1 MASEKRHLFSEEQ
14 AQADTDRI
22 VAAIDRLSQAHGGET
37 EAGAV
42 EYGVRWVKGASSPQL
57 ERVTR
62 QNGVISPWNI
72 EFTPNV
78 GSNITD
84 NPFDYIELFSPKLV
98 SDASGNIFRR
108 FGRFYVGEQ
117 TIGNYCYIWVCK
129 AQLNS
134 FYRLPR
140 AFYHKGEP
148 HWAYVDIGAY
158 EGGLETIG
166 STQYLNSKPGQAL
179 ASSITRT
186 AAQNA
191 AKAWGTKNGSSTDD
205 EFYSITTMSEI
216 TEILQPLLFIM
227 FGTKNGQAVYNGVCD
242 VNTDD
247 FEAAVAET
255 DTHRVLFAYDY
266 YSTEA
271 EFAEQFPVGCCVWGD
286 ILGGSWR
293 KVTAC
298 GNVKISNVNYFYI
311 TLDGETFNTAVGEC
325 VWRGV
330 NSTGCTDDIKA
341 THGTASNDGTH
352 SFKVLGI
359 ENIYG
364 NIWKHIL
371 DCTMVDRKPYVCEDL
386 TAWTDATAPA
396 SNAAFKPCNYTV
408 ASIGWVKE
416 LYHDDAHPDVNLPL
430 TVGGSTATYYCDYV
444 YTTTGVRTAF
454 YGGAYDDGSNCGL
467 SYWALYISV
476 GNYYGHIG
484 ARLSRKKALQGG

>member
-1 MASEKRHLFSEEQ
+1 MSSEKRHLFSEEQ
-14 AQADTDRI
+14 ARADTDRI
-22 VAAIDRLSQAHGGET
+22 VAAIDRLSQAHGGDT
-37 EAGAV
+37 EAAAV

-78 GSNITD
+78 GGDITD
-84 NPFDYIELFSPKLV
+84 NPFDYIELFAPKLV
-98 SDASGNIFRR
+98 SDAAGNIFRR

-129 AQLNS
+129 SQVNT

-140 AFYHKGEP
+140 AFYHKGSP
-148 HWAYVDIGAY
+148 HWAYVDIGVY

-179 ASSITRT
+179 ASYITRT
-186 AAQNA
+186 QAQNA
-191 AKAWGTKNGSSTDD
+191 ARAWEAKNGSKADE

-216 TEILQPLLFIM
+216 TEILHPLLLIM
-227 FGTKNGQAVYNGVCD
+227 FGTKNAQAVYNGVCE

-247 FEAAVAET
+247 YEAARAESN
-255 DTHRVLFAYDY
+255 THRVLFSLSDY
-266 YSTEA
+266 SEA
-271 EFAEQFPVGCCVWGD
+271 DLREQFPVGCCVWGN
-286 ILGGSWR
+286 ILNDTWC

-298 GNVKISNVNYFYI
+298 GTVKVSNVNYFYI
-311 TLDGETFNTAVGEC
+311 TLDGAAFNTNVGEC
-325 VWRGV
+325 VCRSV
-330 NSTGCTDDIKA
+330 NATGQTDEIKA

-371 DCTMVDRKPYVCEDL
+371 DCTMSARVPYICEDL

-396 SNAAFKPCNYTV
+396 SNAAFKPCNYQV
-408 ASIGWVKE
+408 CNSGWVKE
-416 LYHDDAHPDVNLPL
+416 LYHDNAHPDVNLPVE
-430 TVGGSTATYYCDYV
+430 VGGSSETYYCDYTWTASGT
-444 YTTTGVRTAF
+444 YTTLF
-454 YGGAYDDGSNCGL
+454 GGAYGSGSYCGPSCWNLDGSVGDYVDGL
-467 SYWALYISV
+467 
-476 GNYYGHIG
+476 G